1 MKPFKLTLFLLLLLY
16 HAVFVGIAIN
26 NSWEWVSTNLQTVQW
41 ITIAGLVLFLIL
53 LLITILERQ
62 NYQRRIHRLE
72 AEKDNIKAKVYDM
85 QRRNEEIDDSIKSF
99 EQSVEGKNKP
109 KNEDKDKE

>member
-41 ITIAGLVLFLIL
+41 ITITALVLFLIL
-53 LLITILERQ
+53 LLINILERQ
-62 NYQRRIHRLE
+62 SYQGRIQRLE
-72 AEKDNIKAKVYDM
+72 AEKDKIKAKVYDM
-85 QRRNEEIDDSIKSF
+85 QRRNEEIDESIKSF
-99 EQSVEGKNKP
+99 EQSVENKEKNK
-109 KNEDKDKE
+109 NQDKDKI